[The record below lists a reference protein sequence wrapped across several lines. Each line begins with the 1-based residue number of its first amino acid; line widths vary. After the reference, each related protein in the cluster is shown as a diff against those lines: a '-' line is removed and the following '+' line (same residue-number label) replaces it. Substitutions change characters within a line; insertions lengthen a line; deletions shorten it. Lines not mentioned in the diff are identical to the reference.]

1 MLQTSVCYKWDS
13 HFVCYTSH
21 DANLV
26 AGAACAGAYVSLCR
40 LHHHDATLPAD
51 APSQAAGRSSGGAGD
66 GFKLRMLQLHDAT
79 WAAPALVQQAPA
91 LLIAAGEGG

>member
-1 MLQTSVCYKWDS
+1 MLHTCARYKWDADL
-13 HFVCYTSH
+13 VCYTSH

-51 APSQAAGRSSGGAGD
+51 TPSQLAGRSSGGAGD

-91 LLIAAGEGG
+91 LSIAAGEGG